1 MAELHRNPARCSS
14 GYLCPSPKGFG
25 YASTYA
31 WRFTQALG
39 RLS

>member
-1 MAELHRNPARCSS
+1 MAELHRISARP
-14 GYLCPSPKGFG
+14 YG

-39 RLS
+39 QLS